1 MSDFKAWAAAMG
13 FHGKQ
18 VGKAGAAI
26 GIGAATAQTRYRG
39 DKDPNL
45 TERLAMA
52 AITAG
57 LPAWTPANHGDI
69 QTCGKLSAIV
79 FDDIKAKSAN
89 DPGASRTLTGLPRQI
104 STRNHSSK

>member
-1 MSDFKAWAAAMG
+1 MSDFKAWATAMG

-26 GIGAATAQTRYRG
+26 GIGASTAQTRYRG
-39 DKDPNL
+39 EKDLDL

-57 LPAWTPANHGDI
+57 LPAWTPERHPELAA
-69 QTCGKLSAIV
+69 CGKVTAAVFEAIQLK
-79 FDDIKAKSAN
+79 FLN
-89 DPGASRTLTGLPRQI
+89 
-104 STRNHSSK
+104 